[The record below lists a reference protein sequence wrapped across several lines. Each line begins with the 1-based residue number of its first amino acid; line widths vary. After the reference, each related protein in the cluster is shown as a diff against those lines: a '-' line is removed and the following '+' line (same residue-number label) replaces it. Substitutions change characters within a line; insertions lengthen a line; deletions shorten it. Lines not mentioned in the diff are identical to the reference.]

1 MNMRNERGFTL
12 IEVIMVM
19 VVLAIVGTGIL
30 MYFAGLS
37 GRPDAVT
44 LTQSASLAQEKME
57 RLLADKKANG
67 FNTIV
72 SEAASTLPAPF
83 DRFTREV
90 EVFCVQE
97 SDLGA
102 SNGTMPD
109 CSDSDINAKRIRV
122 TVSWG
127 GGSSDFVTVM
137 TNH

>member
-1 MNMRNERGFTL
+1 MRDERGFTL
-12 IEVIMVM
+12 IEVIMVI

-44 LTQSASLAQEKME
+44 LTQAAALVQEKME
-57 RLLADKKANG
+57 SLLADKKANG
-67 FNTIV
+67 FNTII
-72 SEAASTLPAPF
+72 SEAPAALPAPF

-90 EVFCVQE
+90 DVFCVQE
-97 SDLGA
+97 SDLDT
-102 SNGTMPD
+102 SNGTMPN

-127 GGSSDFVTVM
+127 GGSADFVTVM

>member
-1 MNMRNERGFTL
+1 MRDERGFTL
-12 IEVIMVM
+12 IEVIMVI

-44 LTQSASLAQEKME
+44 LTQASALAQEKME
-57 RLLADKKANG
+57 SLLADKKANG
-67 FNTIV
+67 FNTII
-72 SEAASTLPAPF
+72 SEAPAALPTPF

-90 EVFCVQE
+90 DVFCVQE
-97 SDLGA
+97 SDLDT
-102 SNGTMPD
+102 SNGTMPN

>member
-1 MNMRNERGFTL
+1 MMRNARGFTL
-12 IEVIMVM
+12 IEVVMVI
-19 VVLAIVGTGIL
+19 VVLAIAGTGIL

-44 LTQSASLAQEKME
+44 LAQAAALAQEKME
-57 RLLADKKANG
+57 RLIADKKANG
-67 FNTIV
+67 FNTVV
-72 SEAASTLPAPF
+72 SETPAALPAPF

-97 SDLGA
+97 SDLDT
-102 SNGTMPD
+102 SNGTMPG
-109 CSDSDINAKRIRV
+109 CSDSDINAKRLRV

-137 TNH
+137 TSH